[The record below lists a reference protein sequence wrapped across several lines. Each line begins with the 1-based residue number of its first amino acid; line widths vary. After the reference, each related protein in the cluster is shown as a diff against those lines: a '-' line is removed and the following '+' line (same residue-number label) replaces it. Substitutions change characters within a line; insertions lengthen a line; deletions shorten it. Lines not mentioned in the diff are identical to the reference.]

1 MTEHLDVAPEEL
13 RQAARLHRVTAE
25 QLRAAPADN
34 AGIMA
39 SLESLGPVF
48 AELRDAGSE
57 LLDQRRVCY
66 QQQAA
71 AHEDLADR
79 LDHAALAWEQHDTDA
94 AMRLRTVTEDP
105 R

>member
-13 RQAARLHRVTAE
+13 RSAAVYHRDTAE
-25 QLRAAPADN
+25 YLRAVPTDN

-48 AELRDAGSE
+48 AELRDAGRE
-57 LLDQRRVCY
+57 LLDQRWACY

-71 AHEDLADR
+71 AHEELADQLER
-79 LDHAALAWEQHDTDA
+79 AATVWEHQDSDA
-94 AMRLRTVTEDP
+94 ATRLRAVTEEP
-105 R
+105 K

>member
-13 RQAARLHRVTAE
+13 RSAAGYHRGTAE
-25 QLRAAPADN
+25 YLRAVPADN

-48 AELRDAGSE
+48 AELRDAGRE
-57 LLDQRRVCY
+57 LLDQRRACY

-71 AHEDLADR
+71 EHEALADR
-79 LDHAALAWEQHDTDA
+79 LEWAAAVWEHHDTDGA
-94 AMRLRTVTEDP
+94 TRLRGVSEE
-105 R
+105 RK

>member
-13 RQAARLHRVTAE
+13 RSAAVYHRGTAE
-25 QLRAAPADN
+25 YLRAVPADN

-48 AELRDAGSE
+48 AELRDAGRE
-57 LLDQRRVCY
+57 LLDQRRAC

-71 AHEDLADR
+71 AHDDLADH
-79 LDHAALAWEQHDTDA
+79 LDRAAAVWEHHDIDA
-94 AMRLRTVTEDP
+94 ATRLRAVTEEQQ
-105 R
+105 

>member
-13 RQAARLHRVTAE
+13 RQAARRHRLAAE
-25 QLRAAPADN
+25 QLRAAPAGN
-34 AGIMA
+34 AAITA

-48 AELRDAGSE
+48 AEFRDAGSE
-57 LLDQRRVCY
+57 LLEQRRVCY
-66 QQQAA
+66 EQQAA

-79 LDHAALAWEQHDTDA
+79 LDHAALAWEQHDSDA
-94 AMRLRTVTEDP
+94 ATRLRTVTEDL